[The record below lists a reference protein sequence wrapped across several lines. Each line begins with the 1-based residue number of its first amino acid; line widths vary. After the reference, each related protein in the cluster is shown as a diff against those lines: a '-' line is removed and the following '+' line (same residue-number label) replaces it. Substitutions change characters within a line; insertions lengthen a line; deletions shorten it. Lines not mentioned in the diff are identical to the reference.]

1 MKVMLA
7 GTAAM
12 LLCLARAD
20 SSADFV
26 ECDLLARMYDAFDNL
41 HHAEGKDE
49 IDRGRV
55 AIIGRFEKA
64 LGFDQSTPGRTIN
77 AQLYLPAQDG
87 DAAPA
92 IIIVRPHE
100 DPKSEANQKFA
111 ASLAQAGFVVL
122 IPDLRA
128 DHDKVDLAATGGLTP
143 ESLLQRDVRAMLD
156 FLSRRGDVDPHRI
169 GLIGTG
175 FSAALAAALNTNI
188 SVAAIEGLPNLREE
202 IGAMAALPGKDL
214 PDPCYLV
221 YGLLQFASTEELGM
235 MISPRP
241 LLATNPA
248 PAMSDS
254 MTALYQASG
263 ALDKLRQSS
272 CDSTGYCAQ
281 LVRDWI
287 SSAQQAHY
295 RDDRHHDRQLDERE
309 PAARLPAF
317 IN

>member
-55 AIIGRFEKA
+55 AILGRFEKA

-156 FLSRRGDVDPHRI
+156 FLSRRGDVDPPPNRSDRNW
-169 GLIGTG
+169 L
-175 FSAALAAALNTNI
+175 FSRFSSRAQYQH
-188 SVAAIEGLPNLREE
+188 LR
-202 IGAMAALPGKDL
+202 
-214 PDPCYLV
+214 C
-221 YGLLQFASTEELGM
+221 
-235 MISPRP
+235 
-241 LLATNPA
+241 
-248 PAMSDS
+248 
-254 MTALYQASG
+254 
-263 ALDKLRQSS
+263 
-272 CDSTGYCAQ
+272 
-281 LVRDWI
+281 
-287 SSAQQAHY
+287 
-295 RDDRHHDRQLDERE
+295 RH
-309 PAARLPAF
+309 
-317 IN
+317 